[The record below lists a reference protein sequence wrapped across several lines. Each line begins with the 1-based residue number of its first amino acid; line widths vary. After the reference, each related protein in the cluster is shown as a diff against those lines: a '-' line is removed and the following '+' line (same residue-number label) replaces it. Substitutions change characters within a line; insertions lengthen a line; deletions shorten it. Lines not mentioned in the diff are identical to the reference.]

1 MSRLRTFIAI
11 PLEKSIRDRLIALQ
25 STFADAAPEVKWVEA
40 DNLHLTLLFL
50 GEVEDRE
57 IHSVCRLVSQ
67 VCAGQAAFAMSVE
80 KAGSFGNPR
89 RPRTLW
95 VGIGAGSTEICTLHD
110 ALEVPLLELGCYRR
124 EERAYTPHLTIG
136 RVRSDHPN
144 DALAKLL
151 VRQATWQGGQMTVR
165 EIHVMSSELG
175 RDGPT
180 YTILSRAK
188 LA

>member
-11 PLEKSIRDRLIALQ
+11 PLDKAIRDRLMGLQ
-25 STFADAAPEVKWVEA
+25 ETLGEAATDVKWVEA
-40 DNLHLTLLFL
+40 ENLHVTLLFL

-57 IHSVCRLVSQ
+57 IHSVCRVVSQ
-67 VCAGQAAFAMSVE
+67 VCTAQPPFTMSIE

-95 VGIGAGSTEICTLHD
+95 VGVGAGAQEVCTLHD
-110 ALEVPLLELGCYRR
+110 ALEPPLLQLGCYRR
-124 EERAYTPHLTIG
+124 EGRAYTPHLTIG
-136 RVRSDHPN
+136 RVRSDQPN
-144 DALAKLL
+144 DALARLL
-151 VRQATWQGGQMTVR
+151 SRHEAWEGGQMPVR

-180 YTILSRAK
+180 YTVLSRAK
-188 LA
+188 FG